1 MAGIVNW
8 LAFKK
13 VKRESV
19 MKAND
24 RAQSVSEF
32 AMDRAASDETTKLI
46 RKLRWIGKEDEARNM
61 ERELNEMRPVGRGCA
76 LAEPI
81 NTD

>member
-1 MAGIVNW
+1 
-8 LAFKK
+8 
-13 VKRESV
+13 

-32 AMDRAASDETTKLI
+32 AMDRAASDEMIKLI
-46 RKLRWIGKEDEARNM
+46 RKLRWIGREDEARTM
-61 ERELNEMRPVGRGCA
+61 ERELSEMRPMGGGCV

>member
-1 MAGIVNW
+1 
-8 LAFKK
+8 
-13 VKRESV
+13 
-19 MKAND
+19 MKEND

-32 AMDRAASDETTKLI
+32 ATDRAASDETIKLI
-46 RKLRWIGKEDEARNM
+46 RKLRWIGKEEEARNM
-61 ERELNEMRPVGRGCA
+61 ERELSEMPPMRRGSV